1 MNRLSKSLALIFLL
15 SILSN
20 RLFLICMINCSIFSD
35 SDAELFFGFVDKKGV
50 IKIVPKYDKARDFI
64 GGVAF
69 VVENDQS
76 FYIDK
81 NDNQIIALNKDYGYG
96 DFYEGLA
103 AVYNKGFTKGKFSKT
118 GFINING
125 EIIIEPQFLY
135 AKDFSERLSAVKIS
149 FKSWGFINKKGNIV
163 IHPKY
168 IYVHSFSEGLAA
180 VKTFED
186 WVWDK
191 NISSDMMVKKMKW
204 GFIDTKGELV
214 IKDKFCEVESFSE
227 GLALVSEGCY
237 FSPKRGGEKFIR
249 GKYGYINKKGKYV
262 IKPKF
267 RWAGSFSEG
276 LAAVLGD
283 KGWGFIDKKGKRV
296 IKFKYERVRPFK
308 EGLAEVR
315 IDKKWGF
322 INQKGK
328 IIISPKFNDVRSFSE
343 GYAAVE
349 VDGLWGYVDKAGK
362 YLVEPKFLEAYPF
375 TEGLA
380 RVKVAVAKKKE

>member
-1 MNRLSKSLALIFLL
+1 MNRLSKSLVLIFLL
-15 SILSN
+15 SILN
-20 RLFLICMINCSIFSD
+20 NGIFPVCMSDCSSHCD
-35 SDAELFFGFVDKKGV
+35 SDTKLLFGFVDKRGV
-50 IKIVPKYDKARDFI
+50 IKIVPKYNEARDFI
-64 GGVAF
+64 GGAAF

-81 NDNQIIALNKDYGYG
+81 NDNQVITLKKDYGYG
-96 DFYEGLA
+96 DFYEGMA
-103 AVYNKGFTKGKFSKT
+103 AVYNKEFTKGKFSKT

-125 EIIIEPQFLY
+125 EIIIEPQFLD

-149 FKSWGFINKKGNIV
+149 FKNWGFIDKKGNIL
-163 IHPKY
+163 IRPKY
-168 IYVHSFSEGLAA
+168 IYVYSFSEGLAA

-191 NISSDMMVKKMKW
+191 NISSDMMIKKMKW

-237 FSPKRGGEKFIR
+237 FSPKGGGEKFIR
-249 GKYGYINKKGKYV
+249 GKYGYINKKGEYV

-296 IKFKYERVRPFK
+296 IKFKYERVGPFK
-308 EGLAEVR
+308 EGLAAVKINGKFGF
-315 IDKKWGF
+315 IDKNHNFTIKPTF
-322 INQKGK
+322 DLVK
-328 IIISPKFNDVRSFSE
+328 PFSE
-343 GYAAVE
+343 GFSPVKIN
-349 VDGLWGYVDKAGK
+349 GKWGYIDKTGK
-362 YLVEPKFLEAYPF
+362 YLFKPQFIEAYCF
-375 TEGLA
+375 SEGLA
-380 RVKVAVAKKKE
+380 RVKVFVARQ